1 MKQIITIFCA
11 LALLVGCKKVTVD
24 FTYSPTAP
32 KAGETIKFT
41 NNSSAGES
49 WAWTF
54 GDNTTSVTKNPSKV
68 YKKPGEYLV
77 TLMVDSAKY
86 QTRSQL
92 ITVYDTIPTFVVSS
106 DSILHYHDV
115 TLKANVYNPFK
126 YELTYQWTLPDNAIL
141 VAGNLNSAS
150 VEVYFTTAG
159 AAEVGLT
166 ILQKDKQYDIE
177 RTLTI
182 HPAKAPAIVMR
193 KTDKTVARQRIINDR
208 LEQPANATSQDVHL
222 IEQACDTAITFNG
235 TTFTASQLPAQVAG
249 LADMPVEH
257 LQIDAMQMKW
267 YITTPNGLFVAS
279 FDGSNITPIDAEAT
293 GAIFVD
299 DTRSRIYWANPSG
312 VFAMPLVKS
321 KNNQFT
327 TTPQQYNELNNIDL
341 IIVNNTPQ

>member
-1 MKQIITIFCA
+1 MCLVLTLI
-11 LALLVGCKKVTVD
+11 VGCKKIDVD
-24 FTYSPTAP
+24 FSYSPTDP

-54 GDNTTSVTKNPSKV
+54 GDNSTSMSKNPSKV
-68 YKKPGEYLV
+68 YKKPGEYMV
-77 TLMVDSAKY
+77 TLMVDSTKHF
-86 QTRSQL
+86 THSKL
-92 ITVYDTIPTFVVSS
+92 ITVYDTIPTFVASS
-106 DSILHYHDV
+106 DSILYFHDV
-115 TLKANVYNPFK
+115 TLKANIYNPFNH
-126 YELTYQWTLPDNAIL
+126 ELTYQWTMPENCVIT
-141 VAGNLNSAS
+141 AGDVNSAS
-150 VEVYFTTAG
+150 VTLYFTTPGQADIQ
-159 AAEVGLT
+159 LT
-166 ILQKDKQYDIE
+166 IIQNGKEHNISRQF
-177 RTLTI
+177 TI

-208 LEQPANATSQDVHL
+208 LEQPAKATSQDVHL

-249 LADMPVEH
+249 LADMQVEH

-267 YITTPNGLFVAS
+267 YITTPDGLFVAS
-279 FDGSNITPIDAEAT
+279 FDGSNLTAIDTNAT
-293 GAIFVD
+293 GAIYVD
-299 DTRSRIYWANPSG
+299 DLRNRIYWANPSG

>member
-1 MKQIITIFCA
+1 M
-11 LALLVGCKKVTVD
+11 
-24 FTYSPTAP
+24 
-32 KAGETIKFT
+32 
-41 NNSSAGES
+41 
-49 WAWTF
+49 
-54 GDNTTSVTKNPSKV
+54 
-68 YKKPGEYLV
+68 
-77 TLMVDSAKY
+77 
-86 QTRSQL
+86 
-92 ITVYDTIPTFVVSS
+92 
-106 DSILHYHDV
+106 
-115 TLKANVYNPFK
+115 
-126 YELTYQWTLPDNAIL
+126 
-141 VAGNLNSAS
+141 AGNLNSAS
-150 VEVYFTTAG
+150 VEVYFSTAG

-193 KTDKTVARQRIINDR
+193 KTDKIVARQRIINDR
-208 LEQPANATSQDVHL
+208 LEQPAKATSQDVHL

-249 LADMPVEH
+249 LAGMQVEH